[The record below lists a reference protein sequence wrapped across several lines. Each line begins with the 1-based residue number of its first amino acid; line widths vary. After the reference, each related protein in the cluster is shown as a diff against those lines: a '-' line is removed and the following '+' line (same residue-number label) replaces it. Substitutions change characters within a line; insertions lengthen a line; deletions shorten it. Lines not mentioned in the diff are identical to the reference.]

1 MSDPRPFEELETP
14 VALVDLDRVERNLA
28 RVSAYCREHSLGW
41 RPHTKTHKTVE
52 LGRMQRE
59 AGAVGLTVATP
70 REAETM
76 AEVTDDLLVAY
87 PPVDPGRARRIV
99 SLPEDVRVTV
109 GLDSEEALAEL
120 ARAAASR
127 GRTVGVLVELDL
139 GMGRVGVQRPED
151 AVRLARVA
159 VGHAGIEY
167 RGVMFYPGHIRRPG
181 TEQGRPLH
189 ELSLRLESHVDAL
202 RAAGLEPLVVSG
214 GSTPT
219 LWRSHEVADLTE
231 VRPGTDLFNDRTS
244 VHLGIAEWDACAYTV
259 LATVV
264 STAVPG
270 QAVVDAGSKAL
281 AKEELRGDGG
291 GYGAVLGRPEV
302 TVSSLSEEHGVLDLS
317 GSEWRPRVGER
328 VRLVPNHVCVS
339 VNLQDRLAV
348 VRGDERVAEW
358 EVAARGRGRRA
369 VAWPGGAA

>member
-14 VALVDLDRVERNLA
+14 VALIDVGRVERNLA
-28 RVSAYCREHSLGW
+28 RASAYCREHALDW
-41 RPHTKTHKTVE
+41 RPHAKTHKTVE
-52 LGRMQRE
+52 LGRMQRD

-70 REAETM
+70 REAEAM
-76 AEVTDDLLVAY
+76 AEAVDDLLVAY
-87 PPVDPGRARRIV
+87 PPVDPGRAERIV
-99 SLPEDVRVTV
+99 SLPEEVRVTV

-139 GMGRVGVQRPED
+139 GMGRVGVQSPED
-151 AVRLARVA
+151 AVRIARRA
-159 VGHAGIEY
+159 VGSAGIEY
-167 RGVMFYPGHIRRPG
+167 RGVMFYPGHIRQPA
-181 TEQGRPLH
+181 TEQGRSLH
-189 ELSLRLESHVDAL
+189 DLSLRLERHVDAL

-244 VHLGIAEWDACAYTV
+244 VLLGVAEWDACAYTV

-270 QAVVDAGSKAL
+270 QAVIDAGSKAL
-281 AKEELRGDGG
+281 AKEELRGAGG
-291 GYGAVLGRPEV
+291 GYGALLGRPEV
-302 TVSSLSEEHGVLDLS
+302 AVASLSEEHGILDLS
-317 GSEWRPRVGER
+317 GTEWRPRVGER
-328 VRLVPNHVCVS
+328 VRVVPNHVCVS
-339 VNLQDRLAV
+339 VNLQDRLVAI
-348 VRGDERVAEW
+348 RDDEHVAEW
-358 EVAARGRGRRA
+358 EPAARGRARR
-369 VAWPGGAA
+369 VAS